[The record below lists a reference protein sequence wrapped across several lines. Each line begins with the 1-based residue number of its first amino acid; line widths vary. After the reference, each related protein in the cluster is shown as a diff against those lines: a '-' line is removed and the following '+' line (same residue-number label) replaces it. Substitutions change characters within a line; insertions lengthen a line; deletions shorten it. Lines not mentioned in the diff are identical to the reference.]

1 MVKKKKNT
9 IISSV
14 KKVKKNRVVKT
25 GTVRIKRNKR
35 IARIRGMKDITLNY
49 YNYWDLILKKAND
62 LSQVFSFQKIE
73 IPVLEREELYQ
84 RIFDFESGF
93 FSNDIYSFT
102 DKGRDRVVLRPS
114 ATPGIARSFLEYGF
128 YNLEQPIK
136 ISWLGPV
143 FRFEK
148 TQTGK
153 YRQFNQFNLEIYGE
167 PNPVADFLL
176 IKIAYSFFSEL
187 QIGTQVQVNS
197 WGCVNCRS
205 DYLDKLKKYLRNKK
219 SKLCADCRKKINKT
233 PLEIFNCEKDDCLE
247 IVQEAPPI
255 VDSLCDKCQVDF
267 TKILEYLD
275 EVEIPYNLNPFLVK
289 DVDYYNYGPVFEF
302 WDLNDN
308 GEVYKGFSLGGG
320 GRFNDMI
327 EKLGGD
333 PTPACG
339 FSIGIEKTLLKM
351 KKNNIPIDKD
361 RGDVIFLAQLGEQ
374 ARKKILGLFEEL
386 RKSGFKVRQSFTR
399 DSLKDQLDE
408 AGRVGAKFSL
418 ILGQKEVNDNT
429 ILLRDMESG
438 NQEIIDYKKVK
449 TELDKRLK
457 NDN

>member
-1 MVKKKKNT
+1 MAKKKKPTVFNA
-9 IISSV
+9 
-14 KKVKKNRVVKT
+14 KKAKKTKMIRMATNKP
-25 GTVRIKRNKR
+25 KRNKR
-35 IARIRGMKDITLNY
+35 IARLRGMKDITFNDY
-49 YNYWDLILKKAND
+49 KYWDLILKKAND
-62 LSQVFSFQKIE
+62 LSQAFSFQRIE

-84 RIFDFESGF
+84 RVFDSESGF

-102 DKGRDRVVLRPS
+102 DKSRDRVVLRPS

-128 YNLEQPIK
+128 YNLEQPIR
-136 ISWLGPV
+136 ISWVGPV

-167 PNPVADFLL
+167 ENPVADFLL

-205 DYLDKLKKYLRNKK
+205 EYLDKLKKYFRNKK
-219 SKLCADCRKKINKT
+219 SKLCADCRKKVNKT

-247 IVQEAPPI
+247 VVQEAPPI
-255 VDSLCDKCQVDF
+255 VDFLCDKCQADF

-302 WDLNDN
+302 WDLDDN
-308 GEVYKGFSLGGG
+308 GEVYKGFNLGGG

-327 EKLGGD
+327 EKLGGE

-339 FSIGIEKTLLKM
+339 LSIGLEKTLLKM

-361 RGDVIFLAQLGEQ
+361 RENVIFLAQLGEQ
-374 ARKKILGLFEEL
+374 ARKKIFGLFEEL

-408 AGRVGAKFSL
+408 AVRIGAKFSF
-418 ILGQKEVNDNT
+418 ILGQKEVNDDT

-449 TELDKRLK
+449 TELSKRLK